1 MPHTQSLV
9 LGLVHNRSS
18 NYIGLDFPGHP
29 VVKNLP
35 YQAGNVGSVPGRG
48 SHMHGITKPEAQ

>member
-1 MPHTQSLV
+1 MPYTQSLA

-18 NYIGLDFPGHP
+18 NYIGWDFPGHP

-35 YQAGNVGSVPGRG
+35 YQAGDVGSIPGQG
-48 SHMHGITKPEAQ
+48 SHMHGITKPETQ